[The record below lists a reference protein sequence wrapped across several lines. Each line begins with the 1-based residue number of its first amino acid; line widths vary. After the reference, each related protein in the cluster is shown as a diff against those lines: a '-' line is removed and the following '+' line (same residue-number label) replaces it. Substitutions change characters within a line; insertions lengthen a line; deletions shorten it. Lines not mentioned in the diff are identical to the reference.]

1 MSFVRWPW
9 VLFVVAAAACA
20 RVVPA
25 SMPPPRGASEKL
37 DIARSGHL
45 LVTAKL
51 DGRPYV
57 FVLDTGASITAVSA
71 ATARELGL
79 ATDGSMQINDSIV
92 APLGTVHSLALSGV
106 EHADVPVAIVDLPDA
121 LEVGARG
128 VIGLDVLARDDIVV
142 DLAGAEFGV
151 YPAGTIAHS
160 GRDLLPLAYG
170 AHGLILL
177 DVVLGGTTTVPAM
190 LDLGSPVSMLNSSA
204 AMLMAAKSNII
215 PIAARTENTALQ
227 PVDMLVSDRGTFA
240 RLGLAHR
247 PALVLGTDVFE
258 GRVLAISYRDR
269 VAFVATPGRS

>member
-1 MSFVRWPW
+1 MSYARWSA
-9 VLFVVAAAACA
+9 VFVVAAAACTRMA
-20 RVVPA
+20 PA
-25 SMPPPRGASEKL
+25 SLPPPQGASERL

-45 LVTAKL
+45 LVTAHL
-51 DGRPYV
+51 DGHPYV

-71 ATARELGL
+71 ATAQELGL
-79 ATDGSMQINDSIV
+79 AADGAMPINDTAV
-92 APLGTVHSLALSGV
+92 APLATVHSLAISGV
-106 EHADVPVAIVDLPDA
+106 EHSDVPVAIVDLPDA

-128 VIGLDVLARDDIVV
+128 VIGLDVLSRDDIVV
-142 DLAGAEFGV
+142 DFAGAEFGV

-160 GRDLLPLAYG
+160 GRDLVPLAYG

-177 DVVLGGTTTVPAM
+177 DVVLRGTTTVPAM
-190 LDLGSPVSMLNSSA
+190 LDLGSPFSMLNSSA
-204 AMLMAAKSNII
+204 ATLMAAKSNII
-215 PIAARTENTALQ
+215 PIAARTESTTLV

-269 VAFVATPGRS
+269 VAFVSPPGRS